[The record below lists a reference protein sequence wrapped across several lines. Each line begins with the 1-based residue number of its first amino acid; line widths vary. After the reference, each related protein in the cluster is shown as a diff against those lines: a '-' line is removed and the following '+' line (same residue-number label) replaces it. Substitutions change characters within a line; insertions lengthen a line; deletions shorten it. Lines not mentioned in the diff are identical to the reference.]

1 MTDPSPLVATERLLA
16 FQTPADP
23 DDAYENRIHI
33 PDADRHLAAWPKDAA
48 TFRRS
53 FAGANLNLAYGSS
66 KRTHYD
72 LFTPKGGIEAACG
85 LAAFVHGGYW
95 LALSKDD
102 FSHMA
107 AGLLARGW
115 AVAILGYT
123 LAPQARITQITQE
136 ISTAVEHLGKTGT
149 GPLRLIGHSA
159 GGHLVSRMMCDDIT
173 FGPVTTQRL
182 DRVLSVSGLH
192 DLRPLQR
199 LAKNDLWQLDDNES
213 HAESPLLR
221 TPRPGIDLVCFAGAD
236 ERPEFIRQNAI
247 LPLAWQGLGANC
259 HSQLLAGHNHF
270 TIIETMNQPD
280 SRLCELVDGPLA

>member
-1 MTDPSPLVATERLLA
+1 MTDPSPLVATDRLLA
-16 FQTPADP
+16 FRTPADP

-72 LFTPKGGIEAACG
+72 LFTPKGGIEASCG

-95 LALSKDD
+95 VALSKDD

-173 FGPVTTQRL
+173 FG
-182 DRVLSVSGLH
+182 LSLIH
-192 DLRPLQR
+192 
-199 LAKNDLWQLDDNES
+199 
-213 HAESPLLR
+213 
-221 TPRPGIDLVCFAGAD
+221 I
-236 ERPEFIRQNAI
+236 
-247 LPLAWQGLGANC
+247 
-259 HSQLLAGHNHF
+259 
-270 TIIETMNQPD
+270 
-280 SRLCELVDGPLA
+280 